1 MTDLTVTVH
10 FQSTGTVPGNG
21 RPVTMFGGSM
31 TIGRGAE
38 NDLVLPDPDKAISK
52 RHCAIEL
59 NRGIL
64 VAVDMSTNG
73 TFLNYGKTPIGDLP
87 TPLNDG
93 DVLTIGAYELLVE
106 IREAPS
112 AGASGPV
119 QGAHAVDPDIGDF
132 PGGPG
137 DGADFLDDLLG
148 DGARLTGP
156 SGLHREDDFD
166 EHGLLAP
173 LGDDAVPAGSRATST
188 RAGASQFDH
197 AASASDHFQPSAVA
211 QNIIPDDW
219 NPDDLLGDGPL
230 GGPTAGSWGGAV
242 DPVPEDPFADDPF
255 VTTQPGRALPSGP
268 ARPGRPAAQ
277 PAVQDRAPPHAAPAA
292 SDAAARAFLKAAG
305 ADRLNIP
312 DDELVATLARSGHVL
327 RILIAGLREVLM
339 TRTSIKSE
347 FRIEQTV
354 IGSGG
359 NNPLK
364 FSISA
369 EQAIEA
375 MIKPSTTGYLD
386 PVAASQQALQD
397 IKAHEIAMMTG
408 LEAALQEVLRQLSP
422 EELEKKMQS
431 GGGLGALLKGRK
443 ARYWEVY
450 EKMYAEISDR
460 AENEFHEMF
469 GREFA
474 RAYQAQLDRL
484 K

>member
-31 TIGRGAE
+31 TIGRGPE
-38 NDLVLPDPDKAISK
+38 NDLVLPDSDKAISK

-59 NRGIL
+59 SRGVP

-73 TFLNYGKTPIGDLP
+73 TFLNYGKIPIGDVP

-93 DVLTIGAYELLVE
+93 DVLTIGTYELLLE
-106 IREAPS
+106 IREAP
-112 AGASGPV
+112 AVAPSGPV
-119 QGAHAVDPDIGDF
+119 PGADPEIGDLL
-132 PGGPG
+132 GGPG
-137 DGADFLDDLLG
+137 DGDDFLDDLLG
-148 DGARLTGP
+148 DGAKLTGP
-156 SGLHREDDFD
+156 SGVRRRDDFD
-166 EHGLLAP
+166 DDGLLAP
-173 LGDDAVPAGSRATST
+173 LDDDEILGGSRSVPPAG
-188 RAGASQFDH
+188 GASQFDH
-197 AASASDHFQPSAVA
+197 ASSASDFFQPAPVS

-219 NPDDLLGDGPL
+219 DPDDLLGDGPF
-230 GGPTAGSWGGAV
+230 GA
-242 DPVPEDPFADDPF
+242 PAAATPRKSTPIPEDPFTPDPF
-255 VTTQPGRALPSGP
+255 VTTQPERAMPPRSAVSGP
-268 ARPGRPAAQ
+268 PVSAKVPRDTAPPRPATT
-277 PAVQDRAPPHAAPAA
+277 V
-292 SDAAARAFLKAAG
+292 SDAAARAFLAAAG
-305 ADRLNIP
+305 ADRLNIS
-312 DDELVATLARSGHVL
+312 DDELEATMARCGQVM

-354 IGSGG
+354 IGTGG

-364 FSISA
+364 FSISP

-375 MIKPSTTGYLD
+375 MIKPSITGYLD
-386 PVAASQQALQD
+386 PVAASEQALGD

-431 GGGLGALLKGRK
+431 GGGLGGLLKGRK

>member
-1 MTDLTVTVH
+1 MTDLTVTLH

-21 RPVTMFGGSM
+21 RPVTMCGGAM

-52 RHCAIEL
+52 RHCAIEV
-59 NRGIL
+59 NNGIL
-64 VAVDMSTNG
+64 VAIDMSTNG
-73 TFLNYGKTPIGDLP
+73 TFLNYAKAPIGDIA

-106 IREAPS
+106 LREAPTARPS
-112 AGASGPV
+112 DPRHDPLAG
-119 QGAHAVDPDIGDF
+119 DPDGGEILDGGGYGD
-132 PGGPG
+132 
-137 DGADFLDDLLG
+137 DFLDDLLG
-148 DGARLTGP
+148 EGAAPTGP
-156 SGLHREDDFD
+156 SGLMRRDDYDED
-166 EHGLLAP
+166 GLLAP
-173 LGDDAVPAGSRATST
+173 LGDDDLFDDARGTAQGS
-188 RAGASQFDH
+188 GASQFDH
-197 AASASDHFQPSAVA
+197 SLSAEDHFKPSPMSR
-211 QNIIPDDW
+211 NIIPDDW
-219 NPDDLLGDGPL
+219 DPDDLLGDGPL
-230 GGPTAGSWGGAV
+230 GPPAGGASGGGAAAIP
-242 DPVPEDPFADDPF
+242 DDPFGSDPF
-255 VTTQPGRALPSGP
+255 VTTNPGTLATPAGPGPAPGRHP
-268 ARPGRPAAQ
+268 RET
-277 PAVQDRAPPHAAPAA
+277 APPPPAPRIA
-292 SDAAARAFLKAAG
+292 SDAAARAFLEAAG
-305 ADRLNIP
+305 ADGLEIS
-312 DDELVATLARSGHVL
+312 DADLVATMSRAGQIM
-327 RILIAGLREVLM
+327 RILIGGLREVLM

-354 IGSGG
+354 IGTGG

-364 FSISA
+364 FSISP

-375 MIKPSTTGYLD
+375 MIKPTTKGYLD
-386 PVAASQQALQD
+386 PVAAAEEALRD
-397 IKAHEIAMMTG
+397 IKAHEIAMMSG

-431 GGGLGALLKGRK
+431 GGGLGGLLKGRK

-460 AENEFHEMF
+460 AENEFHDMF

>member
-21 RPVTMFGGSM
+21 RPVTMVGGSM
-31 TIGRGAE
+31 TIGRGTE

-59 NRGIL
+59 NNGIL

-73 TFLNYGKTPIGDLP
+73 TFLNYAKVPVGDIP

-93 DVLTIGAYELLVE
+93 DVLTIGAYELLIE
-106 IREAPS
+106 IRETQAS
-112 AGASGPV
+112 RASGPM
-119 QGAHAVDPDIGDF
+119 HDPLAANPEIGDLLDDA
-132 PGGPG
+132 GNEG
-137 DGADFLDDLLG
+137 DFLDDLLG
-148 DGARLTGP
+148 EGAPLTGP
-156 SGLHREDDFD
+156 SSLRRRDDFD
-166 EHGLLAP
+166 EHDLLAP
-173 LGDDAVPAGSRATST
+173 LNDNVLSAGQRRSGS
-188 RAGASQFDH
+188 GMGSSQFDH
-197 AASASDHFQPSAVA
+197 IRSAEDHFHPAPMS

-219 NPDDLLGDGPL
+219 DPDDLLGDGPTDA
-230 GGPTAGSWGGAV
+230 PGARAQRDV
-242 DPVPEDPFADDPF
+242 AAPLQDDPFATDPF
-255 VTTQPGRALPSGP
+255 VTTQPGTRRHTSAARAVPQATQHRAEDPPALP
-268 ARPGRPAAQ
+268 AQ
-277 PAVQDRAPPHAAPAA
+277 GETG
-292 SDAAARAFLKAAG
+292 AAARAFLKAAG
-305 ADRLNIP
+305 ADGLNIS
-312 DDELVATLARSGHVL
+312 DAELVPTMSQIGQVV
-327 RILIAGLREVLM
+327 RILIGGMREILM

-354 IGSGG
+354 IGTGG

-364 FSISA
+364 FSISP

-375 MIKPSTTGYLD
+375 MIKPTTKGYLD
-386 PVAASQQALQD
+386 PVAAAEEALRD
-397 IKAHEIAMMTG
+397 IKAHEIAMMSG

-431 GGGLGALLKGRK
+431 GGGLGGLLKGRK

-469 GREFA
+469 SREFA

>member
-21 RPVTMFGGSM
+21 RPVTMAGGAM

-59 NRGIL
+59 NHGTL

-73 TFLNYGKTPIGDLP
+73 TFLNYAKTPIGDMP

-106 IREAPS
+106 MRETQAASS
-112 AGASGPV
+112 AGP
-119 QGAHAVDPDIGDF
+119 AHDALAADPEIGDML
-132 PGGPG
+132 GGPG
-137 DGADFLDDLLG
+137 YGDDFLDDLLG
-148 DGARLTGP
+148 AGAPLTGP
-156 SGLHREDDFD
+156 SSLRRKDDFD
-166 EHGLLAP
+166 ESGLLAP
-173 LGDDAVPAGSRATST
+173 LDDDGVPRGARGQAPGM
-188 RAGASQFDH
+188 GASQFDH
-197 AASASDHFQPSAVA
+197 SLSAEDHFQPSPVS

-230 GGPTAGSWGGAV
+230 GPPRGGALAGAAA
-242 DPVPEDPFADDPF
+242 PIPEDPFANDPF
-255 VTTQPGRALPSGP
+255 VTPHPGTARSADPAGTGPSVRRQPRE
-268 ARPGRPAAQ
+268 Q
-277 PAVQDRAPPHAAPAA
+277 APAGPVRTE
-292 SDAAARAFLKAAG
+292 SDAAARAFLKAVG
-305 ADRLNIP
+305 ADGLNIS
-312 DDELVATLARSGHVL
+312 DAELVPTMSRAGHVM
-327 RILIAGLREVLM
+327 RILIGGLREVLM

-364 FSISA
+364 FSISP

-375 MIKPSTTGYLD
+375 MIKPSTKGYLD
-386 PVAASQQALQD
+386 PVAASEQALQD
-397 IKAHEIAMMTG
+397 IKAHEIAMMSG
-408 LEAALQEVLRQLSP
+408 LEAALQEMLRQLSP

-431 GGGLGALLKGRK
+431 GGGLGGLLKGRK

-469 GREFA
+469 SREFA

>member
-21 RPVTMFGGSM
+21 RPVTMVGGSM
-31 TIGRGAE
+31 TIGRGTE

-59 NRGIL
+59 NNGIL

-73 TFLNYGKTPIGDLP
+73 TFLNYAKVPVGDIP

-93 DVLTIGAYELLVE
+93 DVLTIGAYELLIE
-106 IREAPS
+106 IRETQAARS
-112 AGASGPV
+112 SGPL
-119 QGAHAVDPDIGDF
+119 QDPQFADPNIGDF
-132 PGGPG
+132 LDDAGNEG
-137 DGADFLDDLLG
+137 DFLDDLLG
-148 DGARLTGP
+148 EGAPLTGP
-156 SGLHREDDFD
+156 SSLRRKDDFD
-166 EHGLLAP
+166 ENDLLAP
-173 LGDDAVPAGSRATST
+173 LDDAAPSAGQRGSAS
-188 RAGASQFDH
+188 GMGSSQFDH
-197 AASASDHFQPSAVA
+197 SRSAEDHFQPAPMS

-219 NPDDLLGDGPL
+219 DPDDLLGDAPIDAPGTRPPGTAAAPL
-230 GGPTAGSWGGAV
+230 Q
-242 DPVPEDPFADDPF
+242 EDPFATDPF
-255 VTTQPGRALPSGP
+255 VTTQPDRRRRASVAPGVQSATSQNARQSTTLP
-268 ARPGRPAAQ
+268 AQ
-277 PAVQDRAPPHAAPAA
+277 GETG
-292 SDAAARAFLKAAG
+292 AAARAFLKAAG
-305 ADRLNIP
+305 ADGLNIS
-312 DDELVATLARSGHVL
+312 DAELVPTMSQIGQVV
-327 RILIAGLREVLM
+327 RILISGMREILM

-354 IGSGG
+354 IGTGG

-364 FSISA
+364 FSISP

-375 MIKPSTTGYLD
+375 MIKPTTKGYLE
-386 PVAASQQALQD
+386 PVAAAEEALRD
-397 IKAHEIAMMTG
+397 IKAHEIAMMSG

-431 GGGLGALLKGRK
+431 GGGLGGLLKGRK

-469 GREFA
+469 SREFA